1 MNTNTEIFLSRPEDL
16 EHIQI
21 TREEVKTFW
30 HAWLQ
35 RKHDHLGLATMK
47 RIREQGD
54 HLIQNEHPYW
64 ADHSMVHLYNQAL
77 DRVET
82 YWNHK

>member
-1 MNTNTEIFLSRPEDL
+1 MNTETLPTRPTGL

-21 TREEVKTFW
+21 TREEIKTFW

-35 RKHDHLGLATMK
+35 RKHEHLGLAVMK

-54 HLIQNEHPYW
+54 HLIHNDHPYW
-64 ADHSMVHLYNQAL
+64 ADHPMHKLYDQAL
-77 DRVET
+77 ERVET
-82 YWNHK
+82 YWSK